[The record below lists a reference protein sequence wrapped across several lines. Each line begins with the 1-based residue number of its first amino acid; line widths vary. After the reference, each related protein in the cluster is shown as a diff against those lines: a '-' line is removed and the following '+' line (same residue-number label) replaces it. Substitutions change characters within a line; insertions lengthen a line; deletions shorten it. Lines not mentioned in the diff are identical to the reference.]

1 MLNCYSILQTHE
13 FMIVVLITYTPAHI
27 QYTVYNTLKLQFNIL
42 MGIAQ
47 CPYYTSI
54 YYSDYIINCMAARI
68 SK

>member
-1 MLNCYSILQTHE
+1 
-13 FMIVVLITYTPAHI
+13 MIVVLITYTPAHI

-42 MGIAQ
+42 MWIAQ

-68 SK
+68 YLNNIILHKLNKLY